1 MFGQAR
7 LKEEIPEASKNL
19 KWRWFKCLSSFSV
32 SLFNII
38 RSYKFCLLRRH
49 VLIGL
54 AATVLVAVTAHPGA
68 DMNRW
73 LTNPVFTWIGKRSYG
88 IYLYQ
93 FPIMI
98 FMRPKLKTLSDHVF
112 LHSLVEIALILV
124 VSELSYRFIEHPL
137 TRLSYKDVWT
147 QFTEFLRKPWDLREK
162 GTMAFMTVIS
172 VIAVFG
178 LIVAPANA
186 KVRNKSN

>member
-1 MFGQAR
+1 M
-7 LKEEIPEASKNL
+7 
-19 KWRWFKCLSSFSV
+19 
-32 SLFNII
+32 
-38 RSYKFCLLRRH
+38 
-49 VLIGL
+49 
-54 AATVLVAVTAHPGA
+54 
-68 DMNRW
+68 
-73 LTNPVFTWIGKRSYG
+73 
-88 IYLYQ
+88 
-93 FPIMI
+93 
-98 FMRPKLKTLSDHVF
+98 
-112 LHSLVEIALILV
+112 VEIALILV

-186 KVRNKSN
+186 KSAQQEQLEKHCEKSAKIEERKKKSKKVARKIVARPQKVVQNRVKAKTFYPHNSHQSK

>member
-1 MFGQAR
+1 M
-7 LKEEIPEASKNL
+7 
-19 KWRWFKCLSSFSV
+19 
-32 SLFNII
+32 
-38 RSYKFCLLRRH
+38 
-49 VLIGL
+49 
-54 AATVLVAVTAHPGA
+54 
-68 DMNRW
+68 
-73 LTNPVFTWIGKRSYG
+73 
-88 IYLYQ
+88 
-93 FPIMI
+93 
-98 FMRPKLKTLSDHVF
+98 
-112 LHSLVEIALILV
+112 VEIALILV

-186 KVRNKSN
+186 KSAQQEQLEKILRKISKKLKNVKKKSKKVARKIVARPQKVVQNRVKAKMFYPHNSHQSK

>member
-1 MFGQAR
+1 MFLAQILHVSIMEQTHVFSILLGSALAYVWPSTR

-49 VLIGL
+49 VLISL

-98 FMRPKLKTLSDHVF
+98 FMRPKLRP
-112 LHSLVEIALILV
+112 
-124 VSELSYRFIEHPL
+124 YRTMFSTFI
-137 TRLSYKDVWT
+137 
-147 QFTEFLRKPWDLREK
+147 
-162 GTMAFMTVIS
+162 G
-172 VIAVFG
+172 
-178 LIVAPANA
+178 
-186 KVRNKSN
+186 

>member
-1 MFGQAR
+1 M
-7 LKEEIPEASKNL
+7 
-19 KWRWFKCLSSFSV
+19 
-32 SLFNII
+32 
-38 RSYKFCLLRRH
+38 
-49 VLIGL
+49 
-54 AATVLVAVTAHPGA
+54 
-68 DMNRW
+68 
-73 LTNPVFTWIGKRSYG
+73 
-88 IYLYQ
+88 
-93 FPIMI
+93 
-98 FMRPKLKTLSDHVF
+98 
-112 LHSLVEIALILV
+112 VEIALILV

-186 KVRNKSN
+186 KSAQQEQLEKYCEKSAKIEERKKKSKKVARK